1 MKENKNEK
9 MLPLLPLRGV
19 VVFPK
24 GIVNIEISRKKS
36 IAAIE
41 KAIKKDK
48 NIFLVTQNI
57 LNVDLPKKTDLY
69 NVGTVCEIKQFY
81 KMPANEYR
89 LLVLGKYKAEIKE
102 FFSEEKMF
110 SAVVLRVNEK
120 LNLKK
125 DEKYQAM
132 LRTIKKK
139 FISYYSLANVAGKE
153 FLEIVKSEQNILKL
167 FTILIGILPFKF
179 SVKQDML
186 EENKIEK
193 KLQMLLKALV
203 NEIEIVKIEKNM
215 IKKIEER
222 IDKNKKIYFLKEQV
236 KAIQEELGENEIVQV
251 NENFY
256 YMDKISEIKNM
267 SSSVKEKLYEEA
279 KQLEKMP
286 EFSHEA
292 YVITNYLDTVLRLPW
307 DFKTKETINIE
318 KASKILDENHYGL
331 KKVKERILENL
342 AVRKFNSNIKG
353 QIICL
358 IGPPGVGKTSIAKSI
373 AQAIGRKFVRISLGG
388 VVDESDVRGHKRTY
402 IGAMP
407 GRIVNAI
414 IKTKSKNPLIL
425 LDEIDKMGT
434 SYKGDPSAAML
445 EVLDAEQNCE
455 FVDHFIEVPFD
466 LSECFFI
473 TTANSMSLIPEPLL
487 NRMEV
492 IDLVSYT
499 TEEKFHIAKNHLWP
513 KQKERSGLLKQEIKI
528 TDSAIYEI
536 IEGYTKEAGV
546 RELERTISSLFRK
559 AAKELLDEKKKII
572 KFTEK
577 NISSYLGPKKYLGET
592 ISEKDEVGLVNGLA
606 WTSVGGELM
615 QIEAG
620 ILDGKG
626 VVKLTGNLG
635 NVMKESANTAISFV
649 RSIAKKYNISTNF
662 HKNKDIHIHIP
673 QGAVPKDGPSAG
685 VALAT
690 VLVSALSNRPIKKD
704 VAMTGEISLR
714 GRDLPIGGLKE
725 KAMAAY
731 KSGIRTVLIPQD
743 NLQDL
748 EDVDDV
754 VKNSVKFIPCETANQ
769 VLEYALAEETK
780 KGFENEKFLNSN
792 NKNSKKS
799 ARSV

>member
-1 MKENKNEK
+1 MNEKKNEK
-9 MLPLLPLRGV
+9 TFPLLPLKGL

-36 IAAIE
+36 VFAIE
-41 KAIKKDK
+41 KAIKNDK
-48 NIFLVTQNI
+48 KIFLVTQNI
-57 LNVDLPKKTDLY
+57 LNVDLPKKIDLY
-69 NVGTVCEIKQFY
+69 NVGTICEIKQFY
-81 KMPANEYR
+81 KISTNEYR
-89 LLVLGKYKAEIKE
+89 LLVLGKYKAKIKD
-102 FFSEEKMF
+102 FFSNENML
-110 SAVVLRVNEK
+110 SATILPITEK
-120 LNLKK
+120 LTIKK
-125 DEKYQAM
+125 DKKYLAM

-139 FISYYSLANVAGKE
+139 LISYCSLANIVEKE
-153 FLEIVKSEQNILKL
+153 FLEVIKTEQNIIKI

-179 SVKQDML
+179 SIKQDIL
-186 EENKIEK
+186 EENTIEK
-193 KLQMLLKALV
+193 KLQMFLKALV
-203 NEIEIVKIEKNM
+203 NEVEITKIEKNM

-222 IDKNKKIYFLKEQV
+222 MDKNKKIYFLKEQM
-236 KAIQEELGENEIVQV
+236 KAIQEELGESEILQT

-256 YMDKISEIKNM
+256 YVEKISKIKNM
-267 SSSVKEKLYEEA
+267 PNSVKEKLYEEA
-279 KQLEKMP
+279 KQLEKLP

-292 YVITNYLDTVLRLPW
+292 YVITNYLDTVLKLPW
-307 DFKTKETINIE
+307 DVKTKETINIE

-388 VVDESDVRGHKRTY
+388 IADESDVRGHKKTY

-407 GRIVNAI
+407 GRIINAI
-414 IKTKSKNPLIL
+414 VKAKSKNPLIL
-425 LDEIDKMGT
+425 LDEIDKMGI

-445 EVLDAEQNCE
+445 EVLDSEQNCE

-487 NRMEV
+487 NRMEI

-499 TEEKFHIAKNHLWP
+499 PEEKFNIAKNHLWP
-513 KQKERSGLLKQEIKI
+513 KQKERNGLLKQKIEI
-528 TDSAIYEI
+528 TDDAIYEI
-536 IEGYTKEAGV
+536 IESYTKEAGV
-546 RELERTISSLFRK
+546 RKLERTIISLFRK
-559 AAKELLDEKKKII
+559 AAKEILDNNKKAIN
-572 KFTEK
+572 FTKE
-577 NISSYLGPKKYLGET
+577 NISEYLGSKKYLGEK
-592 ISEKDEVGLVNGLA
+592 ISEKDEIGLVNGLA

-626 VVKLTGNLG
+626 VVQLTGNLG

-649 RSIAKKYNISTNF
+649 RSVAKKYNIPTNF
-662 HKNKDIHIHIP
+662 HKDKDIHIHIP

-690 VLVSALSNRPIKKD
+690 VLVSALSNRPIRKD

-748 EDVDDV
+748 EEVDDV
-754 VKNSVKFIPCETANQ
+754 VKNSIKFIPCKTANQ
-769 VLEYALAEETK
+769 VLEYALAK
-780 KGFENEKFLNSN
+780 KPNDEFEDENFLNSN
-792 NKNSKKS
+792 NKNSKKT